1 MKTGI
6 IIIFHNN
13 EKHIDTDVFINQFRQ
28 SQDIQFCLVNNASKD
43 NTLEVL
49 QEIKDAKLPN
59 VSVVDIRKF
68 KSDVSAVRAGA
79 RFMFSQFNLKH
90 LGYVSTNLLNIK
102 YQGLNGLVRAISENH
117 EVIVDYN
124 VENLKERGIKLT
136 LFQSLFSVV
145 EYLKKLNV
153 KNKFVNRQYL
163 SKL

>member
-1 MKTGI
+1 M
-6 IIIFHNN
+6 
-13 EKHIDTDVFINQFRQ
+13 
-28 SQDIQFCLVNNASKD
+28 
-43 NTLEVL
+43 
-49 QEIKDAKLPN
+49 
-59 VSVVDIRKF
+59 
-68 KSDVSAVRAGA
+68 
-79 RFMFSQFNLKH
+79 
-90 LGYVSTNLLNIK
+90 LNIK

-117 EVIVDYN
+117 EAIVDYN